1 MLHSLQCLLK
11 KLGKVF
17 VWQLQ
22 KLKISQGYSL
32 KQCVGKSR
40 PVLSYT
46 VLGRFHPPSSYGLI
60 TPYTYLSMCTPI
72 IYRSVPK
79 SHHTHLQ
86 SYSNNMQSTQYKELL
101 VVSLVNYAKIWYVY
115 CSIRFWLIL
124 QKCAKNIKLKTIFF
138 L

>member
-1 MLHSLQCLLK
+1 MIHGQCLLK

-40 PVLSYT
+40 PVCHI
-46 VLGRFHPPSSYGLI
+46 LGRFHPPSSYGLI

-72 IYRSVPK
+72 IYKSVPK

-101 VVSLVNYAKIWYVY
+101 VVSLVNYAKI
-115 CSIRFWLIL
+115 
-124 QKCAKNIKLKTIFF
+124 
-138 L
+138 